1 MTLAR
6 TLALALG
13 LVAFAGIAS
22 AQTYPDRPITL
33 VVPYP
38 AGGGNDVLGR
48 LVAERMSKAL
58 GGTIIVENRGGAGG
72 TIATRQV
79 AKSAPDG
86 YTLLIATSSLAINP
100 ALYPNVGYDPIKDF
114 APIGLLA
121 SGANVVLVHP
131 SVPANSIAELI
142 ALAKKEP
149 GKLNFASTGSGSSVH
164 LAAELFAAMAGIKI
178 NHVPYRGSGPA
189 LNDLLGGHVTMMFAT
204 VPSAAG
210 IAKGDKVRALAVSSA
225 KRSVAFPDLP
235 TIAEA
240 GLTGYVAELH
250 YGLVAAA
257 GTPRPIIDRLN
268 AALRAA
274 LDDPTLRERL
284 AREGAVPLPSTPE
297 EYAADIAAE
306 EQMWGKIVRDAGVK
320 ASEPSYQ
327 YPATLSPRHGR
338 ACPITDA
345 RKRSCVPGKWSEQSE
360 QNATRDPAQRAAKP
374 RIYFRWV
381 PGLAF
386 ARPGHES
393 AYFTP
398 RI

>member
-1 MTLAR
+1 MMTLAR
-6 TLALALG
+6 ALALILG
-13 LVAFAGIAS
+13 LFAIAGIAS
-22 AQTYPDRPITL
+22 AQTYPERPITL

-38 AGGGNDVLGR
+38 AGGGNDVLAR

-79 AKSAPDG
+79 AKSPPDG
-86 YTLLIATSSLAINP
+86 YTILIATSSLAINP

-131 SVPANSIAELI
+131 TVPVNSIQELI

-164 LAAELFAAMAGIKI
+164 LAAELFAAMAGVKI

-204 VPSAAG
+204 LPSAIG
-210 IAKGDKVRALAVSSA
+210 VVTGGKVRALAVTSA
-225 KRSVAFPDLP
+225 ERSAAFPELP

-240 GLTGYVAELH
+240 GLPGYAAELH
-250 YGLVAAA
+250 YGLVAPA

-268 AALRAA
+268 AALRSA
-274 LDDPTLRERL
+274 LEDPALRERL

-297 EYAADIAAE
+297 DYAADIAAE
-306 EQMWGKIVRDAGVK
+306 ERMWGKIVRDAGVK
-320 ASEPSYQ
+320 GE
-327 YPATLSPRHGR
+327 
-338 ACPITDA
+338 
-345 RKRSCVPGKWSEQSE
+345 
-360 QNATRDPAQRAAKP
+360 
-374 RIYFRWV
+374 
-381 PGLAF
+381 
-386 ARPGHES
+386 
-393 AYFTP
+393 
-398 RI
+398 